1 MREFNT
7 TGLCVPEMHYMV
19 DVSSRVAQT
28 RAMVERGDY
37 FCVNRA
43 RQYGK
48 TTLLAALER
57 ALAGSY
63 EVAGLSFQK
72 LGSADFST
80 EGMFVRGFS
89 GILLEEVVNGRLSM
103 PPAIEVRLE
112 AFTEADPRLLT
123 LSTLFRVISRWLRES
138 ERPVVLV
145 IDEVDSATNNQV
157 FLDLLAQLR
166 QQYLDRGKNSSI
178 PAFQSVVLAGVTDV
192 KHLKAKI
199 RPEEASKTNSP
210 WNIAA
215 DFKVRMTF
223 DGADVAGM
231 LEEYERDHATGM
243 DVDAV
248 TREIVDWTGGYPF
261 LVSRVCQLIDE
272 DGLPWT
278 REGVNRAVRRLLEDD
293 DVSLFDS
300 LTGKLEDHPTLKEQ
314 LRALLMRGEEVFFSP
329 YNETQKLLMMYGFVA
344 SRGGRVAIANRVFEM
359 LLYDYYLVEEQGR
372 AMKDAGALGKSRFV
386 RDHFPT
392 AGSWS

>member
-278 REGVNRAVRRLLEDD
+278 REGVNRAVKRLLEDD

-344 SRGGRVAIANRVFEM
+344 SRGGRVAIANRVFEN
-359 LLYDYYLVEEQGR
+359 
-372 AMKDAGALGKSRFV
+372 
-386 RDHFPT
+386 HFPT